1 MNIIKFTIS
10 DMLRGKCVFLSIE
23 DILETFNEIKVYI
36 NKKNLEH

>member
-23 DILETFNEIKVYI
+23 DILETINEIKVYI